1 MLLVNAFTCSSSKLC
16 TVAICIVPI
25 RTLPSISNKPPQ
37 PYIKPIVQS
46 LQTSRINEACLL
58 QQQWFRHRNPPALLA
73 FLNNQA
79 DEKTD
84 IMRNTP
90 KNKKKHLVK
99 VFNIHT

>member
-1 MLLVNAFTCSSSKLC
+1 MPSH
-16 TVAICIVPI
+16 VPLPNYAL
-25 RTLPSISNKPPQ
+25 LPSALYPSEHCPLSVTSPPQ

-46 LQTSRINEACLL
+46 LQTSRINKACLL

-73 FLNNQA
+73 FFNNQA

-90 KNKKKHLVK
+90 KNKK
-99 VFNIHT
+99 NT